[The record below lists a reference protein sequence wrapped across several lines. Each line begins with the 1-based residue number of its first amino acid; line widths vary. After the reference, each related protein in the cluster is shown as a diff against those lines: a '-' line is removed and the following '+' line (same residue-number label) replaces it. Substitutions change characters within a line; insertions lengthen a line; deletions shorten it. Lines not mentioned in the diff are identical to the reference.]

1 MAPQG
6 RRICAPVRPQKALDD
21 FCARVGLDSPPV
33 YKTLT
38 AQTLHYF
45 SRPQERVLRE
55 PLEGPS
61 AWTGAELSKAEE
73 WCEPLTARE
82 VVELD
87 RALAYAKLTEKPMAD
102 LTKRDFPLPTLEQK
116 VARWRREIQDG
127 RGFQVIRG
135 IPVERWAEQDSELF
149 FWCLGQHLGI
159 PGAQNPQRD
168 LLGHVRD
175 TGESPDEVRHYRT
188 RVNINFHCDA
198 ADAVGLLCLRRAKRG
213 GLSRIVSSVSVYN
226 ELLRRRPDL
235 VDRLYEPFAM
245 DTKGE
250 GGVRYLPV
258 RPCAYDDGRL
268 RTFYHTDYF
277 RSATEASG
285 VGVLTADDREL
296 LDLYNTIAEAP
307 GMYLDMSLEPGD
319 IQLLSNHTVL
329 HARTDFEDYS
339 EPELKRHLLR
349 LWISLPTG
357 RSIGTRLRTQRSRL
371 RMVGTTLRVKVQH
384 AMARAVA
391 G

>member
-1 MAPQG
+1 
-6 RRICAPVRPQKALDD
+6 
-21 FCARVGLDSPPV
+21 V

-45 SRPQERVLRE
+45 SRPQEHVLRE
-55 PLEGPS
+55 PLLIPA
-61 AWTGAELSKAEE
+61 AWRGEEQVNRDDWHQELDA
-73 WCEPLTARE
+73 AQ
-82 VVELD
+82 VAELD
-87 RALAYAKLTEKPMAD
+87 RAVSAAKASDKPLSE
-102 LTKRDFPLPTLEQK
+102 LTKDDFPLPTLERD
-116 VARWRREIQDG
+116 VSLWRRQLQDG

-135 IPVERWAEQDSELF
+135 VPVERWSTQESEVF

-198 ADAVGLLCLRRAKRG
+198 ADVVGLLCLQKAKRG
-213 GLSRIVSSVSVYN
+213 GKSRIVSSVAVYN
-226 ELLRRRPDL
+226 ELLRQRPDV

-258 RPCAYDDGRL
+258 RPCSYDSGRL

-277 RSATEASG
+277 RSATDKNGRPILSESD
-285 VGVLTADDREL
+285 LEL
-296 LDLYNTIAEAP
+296 LDLYNSIAESP
-307 GMYLDMSLEPGD
+307 GMVLDMDLEPGD
-319 IQLLSNHTVL
+319 VQLLSNHTVL
-329 HARTDFEDYS
+329 HARTAFEDHA
-339 EPELKRHLLR
+339 EPARRRRLLR
-349 LWISLPTG
+349 LWLSLPTG
-357 RSIGTRLRTQRSRL
+357 RSWDTRLRTQQSRL
-371 RMVGTTLRVKVQH
+371 RMVGATVAVKVQH
-384 AMARAVA
+384 ALERALQS
-391 G
+391 

>member
-1 MAPQG
+1 M
-6 RRICAPVRPQKALDD
+6 
-21 FCARVGLDSPPV
+21 

-45 SRPQERVLRE
+45 SRPQQRVLRE
-55 PLEGPS
+55 TLEGPS
-61 AWTGAELSKAEE
+61 AWTGAELAAQSA
-73 WCEPLTARE
+73 WCETLTAQDL
-82 VVELD
+82 VELD

-102 LTKRDFPLPTLEQK
+102 LTKRDFPLPTLERK
-116 VARWRREIQDG
+116 VARWRREVGEG
-127 RGFQVIRG
+127 RGFRVVRG
-135 IPVERWAEQDSELF
+135 IPVERWPERDTEAF

-168 LLGHVRD
+168 LLGHVQD

-198 ADAVGLLCLRRAKRG
+198 ADVVGLLCLRKAKRG
-213 GLSRIVSSVSVYN
+213 GKSRIVSSLSVYN

-285 VGVLTADDREL
+285 QSVLAPEDREL
-296 LDLYNTIAEAP
+296 LDLYNAIAESP
-307 GMYLDMSLEPGD
+307 GMYLDMDLEPGD

-329 HARTDFEDYS
+329 HARNDFEDHA
-339 EPELKRHLLR
+339 EPELRRHLLR
-349 LWISLPTG
+349 LWISLPSG
-357 RSIGTRLRTQRSRL
+357 RAIGTRLRTQRSRL

-384 AMARAVA
+384 AMGRAVA

>member
-1 MAPQG
+1 M
-6 RRICAPVRPQKALDD
+6 
-21 FCARVGLDSPPV
+21 

-55 PLEGPS
+55 PLGGPS
-61 AWTGAELSKAEE
+61 AWTGAELLEPDE
-73 WCEPLTARE
+73 WRETLTAQE

-87 RALAYAKLTEKPMAD
+87 RALGYAKLTEKPIAD
-102 LTKRDFPLPTLEQK
+102 LTKRDFPLPTLEKK
-116 VARWRREIQDG
+116 VARWRREIEEG

-135 IPVERWAEQDSELF
+135 IPVERWPEQDSEVF

-175 TGESPDEVRHYRT
+175 TGESPDQVRHYRT

-198 ADAVGLLCLRRAKRG
+198 ADVVGLLCMRKAKCG
-213 GLSRIVSSVSVYN
+213 GKSRIVSSVSVYN

-258 RPCAYDDGRL
+258 RPCAYDDGHL

-277 RSATEASG
+277 RSASDAAGEP
-285 VGVLTADDREL
+285 VLGSDDREL
-296 LDLYNTIAEAP
+296 LDLYNAIAEAP
-307 GMYLDMSLEPGD
+307 GMSLDMDLEPGD
-319 IQLLSNHTVL
+319 VQLLSNHTVL
-329 HARTDFEDYS
+329 HARTDFEDYP

-357 RSIGTRLRTQRSRL
+357 RSIGTRLRTERSRL
-371 RMVGTTLRVKVQH
+371 RMVGTTLRVKVRH
-384 AMARAVA
+384 AMDRAVA